1 MRILLIG
8 EYSHLHNS
16 LKQGLV
22 FLGHEVSLVSSGDG
36 FKNLPSDF
44 SYDSKICKNKFVHIF
59 KQIIYR
65 ISDFDIAEIERGLR
79 FFAISKIF
87 QNYDIVQLINEKP
100 IQTTSNFELYL
111 LKKIFKKNQKVY
123 VLASGVDYL
132 NVQYLIKNKSFKS
145 ILNPYFENK
154 NLAKYYEYVF
164 KYSTKNHKKLHG
176 YVYENCQGFIA
187 SDLDYHF
194 PLLNVKKYLGLIANP
209 INIEKLEF
217 ETPKIDDK
225 IIIFL
230 GVNTGNYYQKGINYF
245 EKALAIIK
253 EKYHEK
259 VEIIIAKNIPY
270 KDYINLYNKSHILL
284 DQIFANDQ
292 GYNALEAM
300 AKGKVVFTGAG
311 IEFQNFYNLKEKV
324 AIEANPDVDYLVKKL
339 SFLIENPEQIE
350 IIAKNARLFVVK
362 EHNFIE
368 IAQKYIDKWTA

>member
-22 FLGHEVSLVSSGDG
+22 FLGHEVVLVSSGDG

-44 SYDSKICKNKFVHIF
+44 SYDSKFCKNKFVHIF

-79 FFAISKIF
+79 FFILSKKF

-100 IQTTSNFELYL
+100 IQTTTNFELYL

-164 KYSTKNHKKLHG
+164 KYSTKNHKKLH
-176 YVYENCQGFIA
+176 
-187 SDLDYHF
+187 
-194 PLLNVKKYLGLIANP
+194 
-209 INIEKLEF
+209 
-217 ETPKIDDK
+217 
-225 IIIFL
+225 
-230 GVNTGNYYQKGINYF
+230 
-245 EKALAIIK
+245 
-253 EKYHEK
+253 
-259 VEIIIAKNIPY
+259 
-270 KDYINLYNKSHILL
+270 DYIY
-284 DQIFANDQ
+284 
-292 GYNALEAM
+292 
-300 AKGKVVFTGAG
+300 
-311 IEFQNFYNLKEKV
+311 EKIGRAHV
-324 AIEANPDVDYLVKKL
+324 
-339 SFLIENPEQIE
+339 
-350 IIAKNARLFVVK
+350 
-362 EHNFIE
+362 
-368 IAQKYIDKWTA
+368 

>member
-22 FLGHEVSLVSSGDG
+22 FLGHEVTLVSSGDG

-44 SYDSKICKNKFVHIF
+44 SYDSKICKNKFVYIF

-65 ISDFDIAEIERGLR
+65 IFNFDIAEIERGLR
-79 FFAISKIF
+79 FFGLSKMF

-100 IQTTSNFELYL
+100 IQTTTNFEIYL
-111 LKKIFKKNQKVY
+111 LRKIFKNNQKVF

-132 NVQYLIKNKSFKS
+132 NVQYLMKNKNFKS

-164 KYSTKNHKKLHG
+164 KYSTQNHKKLHD
-176 YVYENCQGFIA
+176 YIYENCQGFIA

-194 PLLNVKKYLGLIANP
+194 PLLNDKKYLGLIANP
-209 INIEKLEF
+209 INTENLEF
-217 ETPKIDDK
+217 KTPKIDDK
-225 IIIFL
+225 MVIFL
-230 GVNTGNYYQKGINYF
+230 GINSGNYYQKGINYF
-245 EKALAIIK
+245 EKALTILK
-253 EKYHEK
+253 EKYQEK
-259 VEIIIAKNIPY
+259 LEIIIVKNIPY
-270 KDYINLYNKSHILL
+270 TDYINLYDKSHILL

-300 AKGKVVFTGAG
+300 TKGKVVFTGVG
-311 IEFQNFYNLKEKV
+311 IEFQEFYKLKEKV
-324 AIEANPDVDYLVKKL
+324 AINTIANVDYLVKEL

-350 IIAKNARLFVVK
+350 IIAKNARSFVEK
-362 EHNFIE
+362 EHNYIK
-368 IAQKYIDKWTA
+368 IAQKYIDKWTS

>member
-22 FLGHEVSLVSSGDG
+22 FLGHEVTLVSSGDG

-44 SYDSKICKNKFVHIF
+44 SYDSKICKNKFVYIF

-65 ISDFDIAEIERGLR
+65 IFNFDIAEIERGLR
-79 FFAISKIF
+79 FFGLSKMF

-100 IQTTSNFELYL
+100 IQTTTNFEIYL
-111 LKKIFKKNQKVY
+111 LRKIFKNNQKVF

-132 NVQYLIKNKSFKS
+132 NVQYLMKNKNFKS

-164 KYSTKNHKKLHG
+164 KYSTQNHKKLHD
-176 YVYENCQGFIA
+176 YIYENCQGFIA

-194 PLLNVKKYLGLIANP
+194 PLLNDKKYLGLIANP
-209 INIEKLEF
+209 INTENLEF
-217 ETPKIDDK
+217 KTPKIDDK
-225 IIIFL
+225 MVIFL
-230 GVNTGNYYQKGINYF
+230 GINSGNYYQKGINYF
-245 EKALAIIK
+245 EKALTILK
-253 EKYHEK
+253 EKYQEK
-259 VEIIIAKNIPY
+259 LEIIIVKNIPY
-270 KDYINLYNKSHILL
+270 TDYINLYDKSHILL

-300 AKGKVVFTGAG
+300 TKGKVVFTGAG
-311 IEFQNFYNLKEKV
+311 IEFQEFYKLNEKV
-324 AIEANPDVDYLVKKL
+324 AIEAIPDVDYLVKEL

-350 IIAKNARLFVVK
+350 IIAKNARSFVEK
-362 EHNFIE
+362 EHNYIK
-368 IAQKYIDKWTA
+368 IAQKYIDKWTS